1 MEALNTQTSVPLYSQ
16 LAEQLRQDIYTG
28 RFTQGEKIPSE
39 FELSSLYNVSRST
52 VRKAISVLVSE
63 NLLETTHGKG
73 TFVSSPKINQ
83 NSSGF
88 LSFTENVRS
97 MGKTLITRTI
107 HMTHVV
113 PSEHQKHFFRLDEK
127 EKLLEVERLRYID
140 HIPICVETSWFT
152 SRYDSLQ
159 EKNLNGSLYEI
170 LRNDYDIR
178 PLTGSKTIELCYAS
192 PDEAALLDIPRGS
205 ALMLIEDLVYDNH
218 ENPLHISK
226 QVLRGDKFRY
236 ASK

>member
-39 FELSSLYNVSRST
+39 FELSRLYNVSRST

-127 EKLLEVERLRYID
+127 EELLEVERLRYID

-236 ASK
+236 ALK

>member
-73 TFVSSPKINQ
+73 TFVSSPKIN
-83 NSSGF
+83 
-88 LSFTENVRS
+88 
-97 MGKTLITRTI
+97 

-127 EKLLEVERLRYID
+127 EKLLVVERLRYID

-236 ASK
+236 ALK

>member
-39 FELSSLYNVSRST
+39 FELSRLYNVSRST

-88 LSFTENVRS
+88 L
-97 MGKTLITRTI
+97 
-107 HMTHVV
+107 
-113 PSEHQKHFFRLDEK
+113 
-127 EKLLEVERLRYID
+127 
-140 HIPICVETSWFT
+140 
-152 SRYDSLQ
+152 
-159 EKNLNGSLYEI
+159 
-170 LRNDYDIR
+170 
-178 PLTGSKTIELCYAS
+178 
-192 PDEAALLDIPRGS
+192 
-205 ALMLIEDLVYDNH
+205 
-218 ENPLHISK
+218 
-226 QVLRGDKFRY
+226 VLRKM
-236 ASK
+236 

>member
-39 FELSSLYNVSRST
+39 FELSRLYNVSRST

-140 HIPICVETSWFT
+140 HIRFTKFSETIMISDRSPEVKPSNYATLPPMKLHFWTFPE
-152 SRYDSLQ
+152 D
-159 EKNLNGSLYEI
+159 
-170 LRNDYDIR
+170 R
-178 PLTGSKTIELCYAS
+178 P
-192 PDEAALLDIPRGS
+192 
-205 ALMLIEDLVYDNH
+205 
-218 ENPLHISK
+218 
-226 QVLRGDKFRY
+226 
-236 ASK
+236 

>member
-1 MEALNTQTSVPLYSQ
+1 MEALNTQTSVPLYCQ

-28 RFTQGEKIPSE
+28 RFKQGEKIPSE
-39 FELSSLYNVSRST
+39 FELSSLYDVSRST

-97 MGKTLITRTI
+97 MGKTLITKTI

-113 PSEHQKHFFRLDEK
+113 PTEYQKRFFKLNEE
-127 EKLLEVERLRYID
+127 EKLLEVERLRFID
-140 HIPICVETSWFT
+140 HIPIGVETSWFT
-152 SRYDSLQ
+152 SVYNSLQ

-192 PDEAALLDIPRGS
+192 PDEAALLDIPRGA
-205 ALMLIEDLVYDNH
+205 ALMLIEDQVYDNH

-236 ASK
+236 ALK